1 MIKILF
7 TMMFAGKVFVITCK
21 YVRYLCEHK
30 GLYKLKGFIGYAE
43 ARTRCY
49 TNHADCSFCFLVR
62 ICEFVGSRTFFTRY
76 DMGNHV
82 GDSNLANDALVTKKV
97 E

>member
-1 MIKILF
+1 MF
-7 TMMFAGKVFVITCK
+7 TDKVFVITCK
-21 YVRYLCEHK
+21 YLWYLCEHK
-30 GLYKLKGFIGYAE
+30 GLYKLKGFIGYAK
-43 ARTRCY
+43 ARTRRY
-49 TNHADCSFCFLVR
+49 TNHADCSFCIPVR
-62 ICEFVGSRTFFTRY
+62 FFEFVGSGTFFTSH